1 MLYQN
6 DSKIET
12 KPILSISILLSAI
25 AVLLGAFA
33 AHGLKD
39 SLVPKDIAIFQ
50 TGVRYMMWHSIST
63 ICYSTYA
70 EISGLKELW
79 PGWMFIVGIILFSG
93 SLFVLS
99 LTSISWI
106 GIVTPLGGI
115 SFVIGWIGF
124 LTCVLKR

>member
-33 AHGLKD
+33 AHGLKN
-39 SLVPKDIAIFQ
+39 SLAPKDIAIFQ
-50 TGVRYMMWHSIST
+50 TGVRYMMWHSIAT
-63 ICYSTYA
+63 TCYSIYA